1 MDLAEACNDPWG
13 FQSWVLYANV
23 MCCSVCYAAL
33 ERAQPRQLVCM
44 GFQSASP
51 CSKTLTAWHKGRLRA
66 LHASGRVFSVSL
78 SSLLVVES
86 SGDAVSKKGRVGKMH
101 LWVKPSK
108 PEKEIRAL
116 ALKGEQEKF

>member
-1 MDLAEACNDPWG
+1 
-13 FQSWVLYANV
+13 
-23 MCCSVCYAAL
+23 
-33 ERAQPRQLVCM
+33 M

-51 CSKTLTAWHKGRLRA
+51 CSKTLTAWHEGRLRA

-86 SGDAVSKKGRVGKMH
+86 SGDAVSRKGHVGKMH